1 MKLENKK
8 FQLILAATAIISLWT
23 MLVMQLSTV
32 WQLNE
37 QYSHGHLVP
46 FLCIFLLLKS
56 NPTSIQTA
64 EKPSFLQGKAWLIL
78 GVPFVLLLP
87 FIWIIRGA
95 NSDWRLLNFV
105 LFFVVFIFSLIPF
118 YDHGGWK
125 RIKFLL
131 FPLLFF
137 LVAIPWPLA
146 YDLRLTQFFQ
156 ERVSSIIVDILLILE
171 HEASLQ
177 GTVIDV
183 GVFGQIGIDQACSG
197 INGLQASIV
206 VSLFLG
212 AYYKFRPFN
221 RISLLFGG
229 IMIAIGFNLLRA
241 FSMSYI
247 KVKGKGYLLDNPLLT
262 IWGWNFPSLHDLA
275 GWIETF
281 LILVFIF
288 LLARSSKIGFSPH
301 SLGDEINNW
310 PNLKVYPNSFF
321 SLSIILSVFLSITL
335 TSYHYKNAEKEMVQ
349 LPRIELDLVD
359 DNLYSEEQAISKQ
372 IATQLHYEDAKSIQ
386 WQDRFRTRNNP
397 YTLSTSINPNYEYW
411 QLFEASWD
419 FGGACTAI
427 LSTHSPDSCLPLTGF
442 TQVNPKPG
450 QEPDLISIKLDDYN
464 ILFETYEFLK
474 NQRKFFVF
482 RCFWP
487 NLTIPGEPNYFPGEG
502 YSLRGR
508 LKASWDGRRNVG
520 GTMLA
525 LALANTDS
533 NQNAIKQLD
542 ALLKKRLK
550 LISSPSG

>member
-1 MKLENKK
+1 MNLENKK
-8 FQLILAATAIISLWT
+8 VQLVLAATAILSLWT
-23 MLVMQLSTV
+23 LLIIQLANL

-37 QYSHGHLVP
+37 QYSHGFLVP

-56 NPTSIQTA
+56 NPTSIQNNL
-64 EKPSFLQGKAWLIL
+64 KSSFLQGRVWLIFGFPL
-78 GVPFVLLLP
+78 VLLLP
-87 FIWIIRGA
+87 IIWGIRGA
-95 NSDWRLLNFV
+95 NSDWRLINFV
-105 LFFVVFIFSLIPF
+105 FFFVVLIFTLIPY
-118 YDHGGWK
+118 YDQGGWK

-131 FPLLFF
+131 FPILFF

-156 ERVSSIIVDILLILE
+156 ERVSSIIVDVLLILE

-197 INGLQASIV
+197 INGLQSSIV

-229 IMIAIGFNLLRA
+229 IMIAIGFNLFRA
-241 FSMSYI
+241 FSMSYL
-247 KVKGKGYLLDNPLLT
+247 KVKGKGYFLDNSPFS
-262 IWGWNFPSLHDLA
+262 IWGWQFPAIHDLA

-281 LILVFIF
+281 LILIFIF
-288 LLARSSKIGFSPH
+288 ILARSSKIGFNRN
-301 SLGDEINNW
+301 SLSDESNNW
-310 PNLKVYPNSFF
+310 SNLKVYPNSFF
-321 SLSIILSVFLSITL
+321 SLLTIISVFLSIIL
-335 TSYHYKNAEKEMVQ
+335 TSIHFKNTEKNMVS
-349 LPRIELDLVD
+349 LPKIELDLED
-359 DNLYSEEQAISKQ
+359 DSLYSEEQAISKQ
-372 IATQLHYEDAKSIQ
+372 IAAQLHYEDAKSIQ
-386 WQDRFRTRNNP
+386 WQDRFRTRKNP
-397 YTLSTSINPNYEYW
+397 YTQITSINPNYEYW

-450 QEPDLISIKLDDYN
+450 QKPDLISIKVDNYN

-487 NLTIPGEPNYFPGEG
+487 SLTIPGEPNYFPGEG
-502 YSLRGR
+502 YSLQGR

-525 LALANTDS
+525 LALANTGS
-533 NQNAIKQLD
+533 TQNAIEKLNK
-542 ALLKKRLK
+542 LLKQRLK
-550 LISSPSG
+550 LTPSPSG